1 MSIGPFTFTGFDVV
15 VLLILLISLI
25 IAVQRGFLREVLSL
39 VGLLLAGIITLFVWG
54 RFRFAAQDFI
64 SPSWLADAALG
75 VGTFVLVYI
84 IGVFI
89 LSKIIG
95 KLDAPSTKFLNR
107 VLGAGFG
114 ILRGLIL
121 ASLIVMVL
129 TAKYRSGQEAE
140 EFKQYVQNE
149 QASLPE
155 DFIDRMPESMRQQ
168 MESEPVPLPEY
179 LVDSTFYPVLNSI
192 GNVIRNLPF
201 AKWQSY
207 ADRIKA
213 GDIDGIREEINQ

>member
-1 MSIGPFTFTGFDVV
+1 MSIGPFTFNGFDVV

-25 IAVQRGFLREVLSL
+25 IAIQRGFLREVLSL

-54 RFRFAAQDFI
+54 KFRFAAQDFI

-84 IGVFI
+84 VGVFI

-95 KLDAPSTKFLNR
+95 KLDAPSTKFINR

-114 ILRGLIL
+114 IFRGLIL
-121 ASLIVMVL
+121 ASLVVMVL

-140 EFKQYVQNE
+140 EFRQYVE
-149 QASLPE
+149 QEQSSLPD
-155 DFIDRMPESMRQQ
+155 DFIKRMPESMRQQ
-168 MESEPVPLPEY
+168 MESKAVPLPEY
-179 LVDSTFYPVLNSI
+179 LVGSTFYPLLNRI
-192 GNVIRNLPF
+192 GNGIRSLPI
-201 AKWQSY
+201 AKMQSY
-207 ADRIKA
+207 ADRLKE
-213 GDIDGIREEINQ
+213 GDFAGIREEINQ